1 MSPHV
6 KHLSLW
12 KQKLL
17 DGEEAW
23 EERLGQLRAGER
35 HVQEEGGPWQMRHPR
50 EKRGVAD
57 KGRQR
62 PLSLAVRGF
71 YGGFSPPA
79 GEAMAPHSSTLAWKI
94 PWTEEPGGLQSM
106 GSLRVGHD

>member
-23 EERLGQLRAGER
+23 EERPGQLRAGEW
-35 HVQEEGGPWQMRHPR
+35 HVQEGGRGLADETPKR
-50 EKRGVAD
+50 ETRCG
-57 KGRQR
+57 
-62 PLSLAVRGF
+62 
-71 YGGFSPPA
+71 
-79 GEAMAPHSSTLAWKI
+79 
-94 PWTEEPGGLQSM
+94 
-106 GSLRVGHD
+106 